1 MADAPEPIA
10 VAEAVAE
17 PLAEAAP
24 VAVAEVEPIAEVAPI
39 AVAEAIAE
47 PSAEVESIGV
57 AEVEAEPIA
66 EEPIAVEEA
75 VAEPDGGDATDAFAT
90 LVQALGDV
98 ALASGATR
106 AAAVIGELI
115 DHGHVS
121 VSLLSEAAT
130 RTLVARGWASAA
142 SGTLTLSSAT
152 QSTLAAWRSVL
163 RGESAD
169 FEACGDSTLDAW
181 CAELLAAVSGTPERA
196 GELRRALR
204 AQGVA
209 AFGLIAQ
216 AA

>member
-10 VAEAVAE
+10 VAEVVAE

-47 PSAEVESIGV
+47 PSAEVEPIGV
-57 AEVEAEPIA
+57 A
-66 EEPIAVEEA
+66 EA
-75 VAEPDGGDATDAFAT
+75 VAEPDEGDATDTFAT